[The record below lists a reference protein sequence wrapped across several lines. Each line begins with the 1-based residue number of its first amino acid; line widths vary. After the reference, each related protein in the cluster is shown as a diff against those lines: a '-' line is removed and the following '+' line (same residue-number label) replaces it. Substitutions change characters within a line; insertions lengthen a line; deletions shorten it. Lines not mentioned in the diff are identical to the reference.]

1 MQEKIKVTLDEQIK
15 THLTLSSSSS
25 RPVPDLT
32 SDTQSVHPAMTFRC
46 HFVLSFSFVLGLSAH
61 TPDLY
66 VLAIAE

>member
-25 RPVPDLT
+25 RPVPDST
-32 SDTQSVHPAMTFRC
+32 SDTQSVRPAMTFRC
-46 HFVLSFSFVLGLSAH
+46 HFVLSFSFILGLSTH

-66 VLAIAE
+66 VLALAE